1 MAVQQWSV
9 NSPDLAK
16 VVLFEVQGQL
26 KHGTAKPPMVS
37 SVTALSWEAKTRGIY
52 LAMNCSKSKNSNRA
66 KPFRQTEDTFHQ
78 GQQAQPSCK
87 GWT

>member
-1 MAVQQWSV
+1 MAEQQRSV

-16 VVLFEVQGQL
+16 VVLFEVHGQL
-26 KHGTAKPPMVS
+26 KHGIAKPPMVS

-52 LAMNCSKSKNSNRA
+52 LAMNCSKSKNA
-66 KPFRQTEDTFHQ
+66 RQEEDMFHQ
-78 GQQAQPSCK
+78 GEKAQSSFK